1 MEGFSSSDERRLSA
15 LLARHV
21 GVAFDVNAV
30 QTDLTNLSGLDR
42 YETLT
47 WRIVSNQAGENG
59 LLVEAHAKPYGPP
72 FLMLGLNLENTTS
85 QDFRITFTG
94 RYLGY
99 DLVGSGSELRIDAT
113 IGSDPALGAALYRP
127 IRSQLDLFWS
137 PTPACRTSTFEL
149 IQDDAIIAE
158 YGETFTRAGVNVGM
172 NLGPQSDLRIGA
184 YLGRLDATVQVGD
197 PGLPGVSGAGT
208 GAEIQWR
215 MNSQDSP
222 VIPSLGTSAYAT
234 LQHSFDGPEISPPL
248 ASQRSS
254 VKLTQLSGETNTFWT
269 LRERNR
275 LFMLAG
281 GGTSFGDHPLPT
293 DQFTLGSPLHL
304 GAYSIGE
311 LRGDQYYI
319 LTAGYLRQVGRM
331 PDFMGGPVF
340 AGAWL
345 ENGDTFDTWSSATLR
360 TNLSGG
366 IIVDTLV
373 GPVIVAAS
381 AGFNG
386 RWRTYLGVGR
396 IFGRKQ
402 Q

>member
-1 MEGFSSSDERRLSA
+1 
-15 LLARHV
+15 
-21 GVAFDVNAV
+21 
-30 QTDLTNLSGLDR
+30 
-42 YETLT
+42 
-47 WRIVSNQAGENG
+47 
-59 LLVEAHAKPYGPP
+59 
-72 FLMLGLNLENTTS
+72 
-85 QDFRITFTG
+85 
-94 RYLGY
+94 
-99 DLVGSGSELRIDAT
+99 
-113 IGSDPALGAALYRP
+113 
-127 IRSQLDLFWS
+127 
-137 PTPACRTSTFEL
+137 
-149 IQDDAIIAE
+149 
-158 YGETFTRAGVNVGM
+158 M

-197 PGLPGVSGAGT
+197 PGLPAVSGAGT
-208 GAEIQWR
+208 VAEIQWR

-222 VIPSLGTSAYAT
+222 VIPGLGTSAYTT

-248 ASQRSS
+248 ESQRSS

-275 LFMLAG
+275 LFVLAG

-311 LRGDQYYI
+311 LRGDHYYI
-319 LTAGYLRQVGRM
+319 LTAGLLRQVGRM

-340 AGAWL
+340 AGVWL